1 MLRQSPIA
9 LNLWHQT
16 DDAGR
21 RTDRVPGMQRVRR
34 GVYADAAEWQAL
46 TPWDRYL
53 ARVHAQLLYD
63 PRSVIVDESAAALWG
78 PSIAWASRPVHILRP
93 GGHARSSAAL
103 RIHTTRDARDIV
115 EVDGILI
122 TSPVSTAIDIARNRP
137 WAEGRAYA
145 DALMRLDGAITRE
158 ALSAENAARSSSRG
172 ALHAGWV
179 IDRASPIP
187 ESPLESLSL
196 CAIEWGGFEIPE
208 LQTEFAWEDGIDRSD
223 FFWRNQRIIG
233 EADGDAKYD
242 LSDDPREALREEK
255 RREDRLRRRVS
266 GFARWG
272 WADIPIPG
280 RIDSYLRAAGLRP
293 ICRPDP
299 VLLATLRRIG
309 R

>member
-1 MLRQSPIA
+1 MLRTSPID
-9 LNLWHQT
+9 LHLWHQS

-21 RTDRVPGMQRVRR
+21 RSDRVPGMQRVRR

-53 ARVHAQLLYD
+53 ARVHAQVLYD

-78 PSIAWASRPVHILRP
+78 PSIAWASRPVHVLRP

-103 RIHTTRDARDIV
+103 RIHTTRDTRDIV
-115 EVDGILI
+115 EVDGILL
-122 TSPVSTAIDIARNRP
+122 TSPTSTAIDLARSRP

-145 DALMRLDGAITRE
+145 DALMRIDPGISSA
-158 ALSAENAARSSSRG
+158 ALSAENASRSSSRG
-172 ALHAGWV
+172 ALHAGWA

-187 ESPLESLSL
+187 ESVLESLSL
-196 CAIEWGGFEIPE
+196 CSIEWNGFEMPTLQVEFPWE
-208 LQTEFAWEDGIDRSD
+208 LGIDRSD
-223 FFWRNQRIIG
+223 FCWIAQRVIG

-242 LSDDPREALREEK
+242 LAEDPRQALRDEK
-255 RREDRLRRRVS
+255 QREDRLRRQAA

-272 WADIPIPG
+272 WDDLGVPG
-280 RIDSYLRAAGLRP
+280 RIASLLVAAGLEP
-293 ICRPDP
+293 IDRPDP